1 MDIRT
6 EYIALQLICQVASQ
20 GAKLILSRQRLGN
33 NEIFLAGNLSICKPP
48 EKRLNRG
55 KNKISAKNDK
65 NESNSQGRRM
75 K

>member
-1 MDIRT
+1 MPVRLTREVD
-6 EYIALQLICQVASQ
+6 SQ
-20 GAKLILSRQRLGN
+20 GAKLILSRRRLGN
-33 NEIFLAGNLSICKPP
+33 NAIFLAGNLSICKPP